1 MTIPCTALWY
11 LQKPL
16 SPPPMG
22 PLHAGDSHPTHAGQ
36 CELQQYDISS
46 IIYPP
51 LAILSLYFE
60 HRRTHE
66 GGFVTPSIINYF
78 C

>member
-1 MTIPCTALWY
+1 MAIPCTVLWY

-22 PLHAGDSHPTHAGQ
+22 PLHAGHSHPTLAGQ
-36 CELQQYDISS
+36 CELQQYDKNS
-46 IIYPP
+46 IIYPR

-60 HRRTHE
+60 LRRTHE
-66 GGFVTPSIINYF
+66 DGFITPSIINHF